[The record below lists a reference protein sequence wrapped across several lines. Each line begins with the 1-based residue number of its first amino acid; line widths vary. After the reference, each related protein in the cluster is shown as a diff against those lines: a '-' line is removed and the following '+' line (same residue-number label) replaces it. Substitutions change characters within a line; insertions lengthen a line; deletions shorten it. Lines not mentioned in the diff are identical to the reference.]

1 MFFFRSRASWRWTS
15 SSSTRAKGE
24 CFIFAAAF
32 KMRRWPAAQPKVPC
46 KHVKDLEKFFR
57 KKTIEK
63 TIQKLSNHGMFDDFC
78 IIKLFFLCAKKQF
91 GMTLDRFCNCS
102 GWFPMILGLCLKDSR
117 ILVLGTVID
126 RTLNLSC
133 QTKAVHPL
141 RKSCPVIAP
150 HWCHCIREG
159 FVTEKLKQPIN
170 TPHGPWTMITYEYPP
185 CRLNPSKLSLSPCF
199 KRKGH
204 RLFLCGPYH
213 PIVILGLVP
222 IGTNLRKWT
231 GKEEERNTTGKRAEE
246 ERNGQWIEEGK
257 WKIREGWKSKKRGRK
272 EMEKWKERRE
282 DEERTGKEKGKK
294 EEGRGSSVSQS
305 GREKKGKGQ
314 EERVYLWSGATFW
327 KKWYR

>member
-1 MFFFRSRASWRWTS
+1 METHVSSCSGWWFVNPSEKYESVGMILPNISNIWKVIKFHGSKPPTGVSMFFFRSRASWRWTS

-63 TIQKLSNHGMFDDFC
+63 TIQKFSNPGMFDDFC

-91 GMTLDRFCNCS
+91 GMTLDRFCNSS

-141 RKSCPVIAP
+141 RKSCPIP
-150 HWCHCIREG
+150 THWCRIREG

-185 CRLNPSKLSLSPCF
+185 CRLNPSKLSLSSPCF

-204 RLFLCGPYH
+204 RLFFVRALSPYRY
-213 PIVILGLVP
+213 
-222 IGTNLRKWT
+222 TWSCT
-231 GKEEERNTTGKRAEE
+231 YRN
-246 ERNGQWIEEGK
+246 
-257 WKIREGWKSKKRGRK
+257 KS
-272 EMEKWKERRE
+272 
-282 DEERTGKEKGKK
+282 
-294 EEGRGSSVSQS
+294 
-305 GREKKGKGQ
+305 
-314 EERVYLWSGATFW
+314 A
-327 KKWYR
+327 

>member
-1 MFFFRSRASWRWTS
+1 MGEIQWHSSVLGIWKHMKLIMFWLVVCEPEKYESVGMMTFPINMESHKIHVPNHQPVFVCFFFRSRASWRWTS

-46 KHVKDLEKFFR
+46 KQVKDLEKFFR
-57 KKTIEK
+57 KNNIEK

-78 IIKLFFLCAKKQF
+78 IPKLFFLCAKKQF
-91 GMTLDRFCNCS
+91 GMTLDRFCNSS

-141 RKSCPVIAP
+141 RKSCPVIP
-150 HWCHCIREG
+150 PLWCRIREG

-185 CRLNPSKLSLSPCF
+185 CRLNPSKLSLSSPCF

-204 RLFLCGPYH
+204 VFVRALSPYRY
-213 PIVILGLVP
+213 
-222 IGTNLRKWT
+222 TWSCT
-231 GKEEERNTTGKRAEE
+231 YRN
-246 ERNGQWIEEGK
+246 
-257 WKIREGWKSKKRGRK
+257 KS
-272 EMEKWKERRE
+272 
-282 DEERTGKEKGKK
+282 
-294 EEGRGSSVSQS
+294 
-305 GREKKGKGQ
+305 
-314 EERVYLWSGATFW
+314 A
-327 KKWYR
+327 

>member
-57 KKTIEK
+57 KKNIEK

-159 FVTEKLKQPIN
+159 FVTEKLKQPN
-170 TPHGPWTMITYEYPP
+170 QHTTWTMDHDYIWIPP
-185 CRLNPSKLSLSPCF
+185 MPVESVKIVIVALLQKERASFIFVRALSPYRYTWSCT
-199 KRKGH
+199 
-204 RLFLCGPYH
+204 Y
-213 PIVILGLVP
+213 
-222 IGTNLRKWT
+222 
-231 GKEEERNTTGKRAEE
+231 RN
-246 ERNGQWIEEGK
+246 
-257 WKIREGWKSKKRGRK
+257 KS
-272 EMEKWKERRE
+272 
-282 DEERTGKEKGKK
+282 
-294 EEGRGSSVSQS
+294 
-305 GREKKGKGQ
+305 
-314 EERVYLWSGATFW
+314 A
-327 KKWYR
+327 